1 MNRIPLIDLSGPHA
15 QVVAQVGAACE
26 SAGFFY
32 VLGHGHP
39 PALRERMYAFSEQL
53 FALPPEA
60 KDALHL
66 RHSPCRRGYEA
77 IGDQTLD
84 VGDDAALPDQ
94 KESFY
99 CGPDHP
105 ADHPYVLK
113 GYDSYG
119 SSQWPEHAGF
129 EIDGFREAMLD
140 YIAAHDAL
148 CRRIMGLMAEHLGLA
163 ADFFE
168 PMLTDPMI
176 TLRLLRYPPHPANA
190 PDKLFGAGAHTDWG
204 GITTLAQ
211 DEIGGLQVQLPSGAW
226 VDAPPVPDAYVV
238 NLGDLIPR
246 WSNGRFKSNPHRVI
260 NKASDR
266 PRYSIPFFCSPNYEA
281 QIEALPG
288 TTGPGNPW
296 RYTPCTAGGHLHEMF
311 LRTYAPSAKPA
322 KAVTEGSAA

>member
-1 MNRIPLIDLSGPHA
+1 MSSIPVIDLSAPHA
-15 QVVAQVGAACE
+15 QVVVQVGAACE
-26 SAGFFY
+26 TAGFFY
-32 VLGHGHP
+32 VVGHGH
-39 PALRERMYAFSEQL
+39 ATSLRESVYAMSERL
-53 FALPPEA
+53 FALPPAA
-60 KDALHL
+60 KAALHL
-66 RHSPCRRGYEA
+66 RHSTCRRGFEA

-94 KESFY
+94 KESYY

-105 ADHPYVLK
+105 ADHPYVVK

-119 SSQWPEHAGF
+119 TSQWP
-129 EIDGFREAMLD
+129 EIDGFRDTMLA
-140 YIAAHDAL
+140 YIGAHDAL
-148 CRRIMGLMAEHLGLA
+148 CRRIMGLMAEHMGLA
-163 ADFFE
+163 GDFFE

-190 PDKLFGAGAHTDWG
+190 PPKLFGAGAHTDWG

-226 VDAPPVPDAYVV
+226 VDAPPLDDSYVV

-266 PRYSIPFFCSPNYEA
+266 ARYSIPFFYTPNYEA

-288 TTGPGNPW
+288 TTGPDKPW
-296 RYTPCTAGGHLHEMF
+296 AYTPCTAGGHLHEMF
-311 LRTYAPSAKPA
+311 LRTYVATAKPA
-322 KAVTEGSAA
+322 KAFAEGAPA

>member
-1 MNRIPLIDLSGPHA
+1 MSAIPLIDLSGPRA
-15 QVVAQVGAACE
+15 EVVAQMGAACE

-32 VLGHGHP
+32 VVGHGHSL
-39 PALRERMYAFSEQL
+39 ALREQVYAFSERL
-53 FALPPEA
+53 FALPAAA

-66 RHSPCRRGYEA
+66 RHSSCRRGYEA

-84 VGDDAALPDQ
+84 VGDHTALPDQ

-119 SSQWPEHAGF
+119 SSQWPH
-129 EIDGFREAMLD
+129 IDGFRAAMLA
-140 YIAAHDAL
+140 YISAHDAL

-163 ADFFE
+163 GDYFE
-168 PMLTDPMI
+168 PMLTDPMV
-176 TLRLLRYPPHPANA
+176 TLRLLRYPPHPADA
-190 PDKLFGAGAHTDWG
+190 PAKLFGAGAHTDWG

-211 DEIGGLQVQLPSGAW
+211 DDIGGLQVQMPRGEW
-226 VDAPPVPDAYVV
+226 VDAPPVANSYVV

-246 WSNGRFKSNPHRVI
+246 WSNDRYKSNPHRVV

-266 PRYSIPFFCSPNYEA
+266 PRYSIPFFYSPNYEA
-281 QIEALPG
+281 RIEALPG
-288 TTGPGNPW
+288 TTSPDKPW
-296 RYTPCTAGGHLHEMF
+296 AHTPCTAGGHLHEMF
-311 LRTYAPSAKPA
+311 LRTYAAEAKPA
-322 KAVTEGSAA
+322 KALAEGTPA